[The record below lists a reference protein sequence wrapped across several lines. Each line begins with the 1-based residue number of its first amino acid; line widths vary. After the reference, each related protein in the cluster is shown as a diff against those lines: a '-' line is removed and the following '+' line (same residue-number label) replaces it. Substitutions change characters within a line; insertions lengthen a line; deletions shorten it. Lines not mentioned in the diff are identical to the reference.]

1 MIGQDLY
8 VLLCGRVVANVVGD
22 FVDVPPVPLY
32 RGRVARRSLA
42 KGLDSR

>member
-22 FVDVPPVPLY
+22 FDTVPPRFRRTADGW
-32 RGRVARRSLA
+32 RGIYMRKA
-42 KGLDSR
+42 